1 MRMNDTNRPPFFP
14 MMINLSGQ
22 KVLIVGGGNVASR
35 RAFTLKKCGAEI
47 VAVSPKFS
55 RDFPPVAKRI
65 EREFDPADLTS
76 DFTLVIAATNSR
88 IINHKIFLM
97 AEDMNLPVNVS
108 DCKEECTFFFPSMI
122 SCGSVCASV
131 CSAGESPSLT
141 HRLSERLRKV
151 WPIWI
156 TDENNRKIR

>member
-65 EREFDPADLTS
+65 EREFDPEDLAPEPQNFS
-76 DFTLVIAATNSR
+76 HGR
-88 IINHKIFLM
+88 RY
-97 AEDMNLPVNVS
+97 
-108 DCKEECTFFFPSMI
+108 
-122 SCGSVCASV
+122 
-131 CSAGESPSLT
+131 ESPCECL
-141 HRLSERLRKV
+141 RLQR
-151 WPIWI
+151 
-156 TDENNRKIR
+156 

>member
-1 MRMNDTNRPPFFP
+1 MNDANRPPFFP
-14 MMINLSGQ
+14 MMINLSGR

-55 RDFPPVAKRI
+55 RDFPTVTKRI
-65 EREFDPADLTS
+65 EREFDSSDLTQ
-76 DFTLVIAATNSR
+76 DFSLVIAATNDR
-88 IINHKIFLM
+88 ITNHKIFLM
-97 AEDMNLPVNVS
+97 AADMNLPVNVA

-156 TDENNRKIR
+156 TEENTHKIR